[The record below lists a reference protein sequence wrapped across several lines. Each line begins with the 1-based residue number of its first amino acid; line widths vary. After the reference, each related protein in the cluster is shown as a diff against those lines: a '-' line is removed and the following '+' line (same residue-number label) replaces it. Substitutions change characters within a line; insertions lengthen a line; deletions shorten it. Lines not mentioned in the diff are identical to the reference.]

1 MKRLRILI
9 AIVFVLNLP
18 LGAQNFCSTPYWQQM
33 RCDAGTCHQ
42 AVNVTA
48 CSGRFNTIDNC
59 YPGGMPVMCCGGELP
74 NGWRM
79 PCGIIQAGLTPGDLS
94 DLRQRV
100 RNKRLLVSD
109 CNGGLKIA
117 ELGAADNGSL

>member
-59 YPGGMPVMCCGGELP
+59 YPGGMPVMCCGGGGTAQRLA
-74 NGWRM
+74 N
-79 PCGIIQAGLTPGDLS
+79 A
-94 DLRQRV
+94 LRH
-100 RNKRLLVSD
+100 NSS
-109 CNGGLKIA
+109 
-117 ELGAADNGSL
+117 GAYARRSIGSSPASEKQKAAR